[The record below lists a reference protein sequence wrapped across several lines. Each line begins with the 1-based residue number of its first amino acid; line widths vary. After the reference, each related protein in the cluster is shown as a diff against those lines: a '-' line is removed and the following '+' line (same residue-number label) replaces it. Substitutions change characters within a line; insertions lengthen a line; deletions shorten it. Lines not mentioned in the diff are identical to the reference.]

1 MLEAAPL
8 AELGGTRNLCY
19 YRGSNGIHLGGHVMR
34 KPILISVIALLAAA
48 APAQARHHAA
58 GMKWMDGTAVG
69 LPAGAKLAVVSGD
82 PSKDGDFVIRAKFPA
97 SYTVPPHH
105 HSVDEVVRVRSG
117 GPLSYGMGDKVN
129 TANAGTLDK
138 GYHITMQA
146 GMNHWAS
153 TASATEIEISG
164 KGPFDIV
171 YVNPADDP
179 RKK

>member
-1 MLEAAPL
+1 
-8 AELGGTRNLCY
+8 
-19 YRGSNGIHLGGHVMR
+19 MR
-34 KPILISVIALLAAA
+34 RFVFVTLSALLAASATTA
-48 APAQARHHAA
+48 ATGAGAK
-58 GMKWMDGTAVG
+58 GMKWMDATGAG
-69 LPAGAKLAVVSGD
+69 LPAGAKLAVVKGD
-82 PSKDGDFVIRAKFPA
+82 PSKAGDVVIRAKFPA
-97 SYTVPPHH
+97 SYAVPPHH